1 MVGCDIETVKEAR
14 MKVAER
20 FFCPGEMAHIQK
32 QDGDR
37 NRADAFF
44 RYWVLKESFMKAVRL
59 GMKLD
64 TRKFEIEFD
73 KEDHPVLVKKPEE
86 FPERF
91 FYKEYQM
98 DGVNAKMAVCSTSDQ
113 FAEIQ
118 VTELESEIPD

>member
-73 KEDHPVLVKKPEE
+73 KEDHPVLVKSRRNSGKI
-86 FPERF
+86 